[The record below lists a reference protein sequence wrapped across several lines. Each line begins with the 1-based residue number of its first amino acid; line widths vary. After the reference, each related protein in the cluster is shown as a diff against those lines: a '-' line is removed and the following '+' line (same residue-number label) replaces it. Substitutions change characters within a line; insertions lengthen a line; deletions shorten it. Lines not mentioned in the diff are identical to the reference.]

1 MNEEIWKNTEY
12 DGYMVSNKGRVKSLD
27 RITKPDNVHP
37 NGQYIKGKILSSTQN
52 KHRYESVLISRKPDK
67 RAYVHRLVAK
77 AFLPNPDNYS
87 EINHKNGNT
96 KDNRV
101 ENLEWCSHKENMI
114 HARDVL
120 HRYQEQSKRLCK
132 KVLCVELDKVFLS
145 MKEAS
150 EYFGDFRNKG
160 GGIGAAIKYN
170 CKSKGYHW
178 KYIGE

>member
-1 MNEEIWKNTEY
+1 MHKEIWKNTEY
-12 DGYMVSNKGRVKSLD
+12 DGYMISNKGRVKTMD
-27 RITKPDNVHP
+27 RITKPDNQHY

-52 KHRYESVLISRKPDK
+52 KHRYESVVISSNSKK
-67 RAYVHRLVAK
+67 RVYIHRLVAK
-77 AFLPNPDNYS
+77 AFISNPDNLP

-114 HARDVL
+114 HSRDVL
-120 HRYQEQSKRLCK
+120 HRYQEQSKKLCK
-132 KVLCVELDKVFLS
+132 KVLCIELDKVFLS

-160 GGIGAAIKYN
+160 GGIGSAIKN
-170 CKSKGYHW
+170 GCKSKGYHW
-178 KYIGE
+178 KYV

>member
-52 KHRYESVLISRKPDK
+52 KHRYESVLISKKPDK

-77 AFLPNPDNYS
+77 AFLQNPDNKPQV
-87 EINHKNGNT
+87 NHKNGNT

-101 ENLEWCSHKENMI
+101 ENLEWCSNKANIEHANKILKRWENQ
-114 HARDVL
+114 A
-120 HRYQEQSKRLCK
+120 K
-132 KVLCVELDKVFLS
+132 KLRKCVLCVELHKTFES

-160 GGIGAAIKYN
+160 GGIGSAIKNN
-170 CKSKGYHW
+170 CKAKGYHW